1 MTKKQIATVAAT
13 TFFLAVFC
21 FSGQAIA
28 GSTSGWLY
36 QYDWVKGNSCGSG
49 MAEIRVTTRAYSSQA
64 IVKVAKIKL
73 TAESMSTGQ
82 VTDSAIVS
90 NGSSASVCLKKND
103 RFVMDIDGGGSYRSF
118 NACYYYSNFND
129 ITGRTSDLHVHL
141 ESTGKGI
148 DYEPVGPKN
157 IWINTDPTYQIKLD
171 KFTPLYG
178 TTGTRVIWIDDVL
191 NGKGNMFYELI
202 SGGAGTYNVKKT
214 GIQDGWHT
222 WSFYIMLNGQVDPF
236 NIGSPSSGK
245 SDIIGFGLDRA
256 KPTASINHSPVSVAN
271 TDSVTYTANGQDALS
286 GLTNISIYVDGV
298 LAKSCP
304 FAGQTSLQQC
314 VFTAGPYS
322 SGSSHTY
329 YLKAT
334 DRAGNV
340 NQTPVKSFTVTG
352 PACACTP
359 WANGAC
365 AAGSCTTLQRQQT
378 RTCNPVNCLTQSQC
392 VADATCCVCTAW
404 ADDDCGLG
412 TCGAN
417 QMRQTRTCN
426 PAACDVESQCAA
438 SASCPR
444 TLTLSLTANPN
455 TGNAPLATTITGT
468 VGGTAVGTINYT
480 TWWDCDDPCATV
492 SDCQAACGAWDDK
505 ADGQAAMVRA
515 LNHTYSAAGIFH
527 PKMIVERH
535 SLSASGSVA
544 VTVINGPPSVSAL
557 VNQTDYC
564 GSGLSTM
571 FSWTY
576 SDPEND
582 PQTFRQIQVD
592 DNSNFSSA
600 VDDTGKVAASSTSY
614 TVLSSKLAYNT
625 TYYWRIK
632 VWDSAGNNSGWVNG
646 PSFTTPLHGYPAIDF
661 SWTPST
667 PKAAELITYTDL
679 TQIFGG
685 STIVS
690 RSWEIDGA
698 DPNISVAE
706 SPAVTYA
713 AKGDYSTKLTVTD
726 SQGYTCSATKNI
738 TVKKSIPDWEEG

>member
-1 MTKKQIATVAAT
+1 MASNYYKYFKN
-13 TFFLAVFC
+13 FFICCLLFFGGFC
-21 FSGQAIA
+21 SIDSAQANY
-28 GSTSGWLY
+28 GW
-36 QYDWVKGNSCGSG
+36 QVKVEAGNSSACGSNG
-49 MAEIRVTTRAYSSQA
+49 ALIRVLALKGTTENIASSNITLNIRRQSDNK
-64 IVKVAKIKL
+64 IVRSVSGTGTTSYICLDVYNESVETIVDETSSYHDFYTSYYPTSPAQSVGAKW
-73 TAESMSTGQ
+73 
-82 VTDSAIVS
+82 DS
-90 NGSSASVCLKKND
+90 
-103 RFVMDIDGGGSYRSF
+103 
-118 NACYYYSNFND
+118 
-129 ITGRTSDLHVHL
+129 HVHL
-141 ESTGKGI
+141 TPISQGMAYFSAFPNNVWVNYDPQFTVQLASMPGVHSATSLSVIMMADSFNGNKKYST
-148 DYEPVGPKN
+148 VN
-157 IWINTDPTYQIKLD
+157 
-171 KFTPLYG
+171 
-178 TTGTRVIWIDDVL
+178 V
-191 NGKGNMFYELI
+191 
-202 SGGAGTYNVKKT
+202 SGGVGKYNLPKL
-214 GIQDGWHT
+214 GLSDGWHQ
-222 WSFYIMLNGQVDPF
+222 WFFKLGF
-236 NIGSPSSGK
+236 NNQPNPLYSGVAPWVGYG
-245 SDIIGFGLDRA
+245 IDRA
-256 KPTASINHSPVSVAN
+256 KPTASVSHSPASP
-271 TDSVTYTANGQDALS
+271 DSTSTVTITANAQDALS
-286 GLTNISIYVDGV
+286 GLDTVSIYVDGSV
-298 LAKSCP
+298 KKTCNFSGAVSAQTCQY
-304 FAGQTSLQQC
+304 AG
-314 VFTAGPYS
+314 GPYAAN
-322 SGSSHTY
+322 SSHNY
-329 YLKAT
+329 YAVAT
-334 DRAGNV
+334 DLAGNK
-340 NQTPVKSFTVTG
+340 TTTSTKSFNVTA

-365 AAGSCTTLQRQQT
+365 AGGSCTTLQRQQT
-378 RTCNPVNCLTQSQC
+378 RTCNPVACDAQSQC

-480 TWWDCDDPCATV
+480 TWWDCDDPCSTV
-492 SDCQAACGAWDDK
+492 SACQAACGAWDDK
-505 ADGQAAMVRA
+505 ADGQAAAVRA
-515 LNHTYSAAGIFH
+515 LNHTYSAAGTFH

-535 SLSASGSVA
+535 NLSASGSVA

-582 PQTFRQIQVD
+582 PQAFRQVQVD

-600 VDDTGKVAASSTSY
+600 VDDTGKAAASSTSY

-667 PKAAELITYTDL
+667 PKATELITYTDL
-679 TQIFGG
+679 TQVFGG

-690 RSWEIDGA
+690 RSWEIEGA
-698 DPNISVAE
+698 NPNTSAAE

-713 AKGDYSTKLTVTD
+713 AKGDYATKLTVTD
-726 SQGYTCSATKNI
+726 SNGYTCSLEKNI